1 MKLPAAVFINGL
13 VNAGKIC
20 LNGQCFAK
28 ALSPGRS
35 PASGIIFAPHELIK
49 ILYDH

>member
-28 ALSPGRS
+28 ALSPWQKPGFRN
-35 PASGIIFAPHELIK
+35 HLCTT
-49 ILYDH
+49 